1 MHLDIK
7 IRKKSL
13 ILDTSAPFGLPFNN
27 LSLYKIQAIH
37 RLKEKCL
44 MFRLQLFDCVKATLA
59 DHEIDVGSSQINRS
73 NDDLREKIN
82 EHKREEIKVGAK
94 LFLNSNSIA
103 QATAAIDHLLVTL
116 DTCLDNLILA
126 YHPKVLSTN
135 GQNGH
140 HNGNENGTES
150 DAAAPQSANKE
161 GVLEWGVGNHNALE
175 DLKQLWQVLES
186 YTKDS
191 RISQLGIADL
201 DTESLKA
208 LYATSVVKPTI
219 AQINLS
225 ACCVVPGS
233 LQDFCN
239 KKEIQLL
246 THSDPEGNIH
256 KITKVYHQVL
266 RLIILF
272 FFNRIATSQQHGRI
286 GTKLIP
292 AAVDNSLSSSCS
304 MPRCS
309 NCQGF

>member
-1 MHLDIK
+1 M
-7 IRKKSL
+7 
-13 ILDTSAPFGLPFNN
+13 
-27 LSLYKIQAIH
+27 
-37 RLKEKCL
+37 
-44 MFRLQLFDCVKATLA
+44 
-59 DHEIDVGSSQINRS
+59 
-73 NDDLREKIN
+73 
-82 EHKREEIKVGAK
+82 GAK
-94 LFLNSNSIA
+94 LFLNSNSVA
-103 QATAAIDHLLVTL
+103 HVTAAIDHLLATL

-126 YHPKVLSTN
+126 YHPKSLSTNGSDTN

-140 HNGNENGTES
+140 HNGNGNGI
-150 DAAAPQSANKE
+150 DADAPPSANKE
-161 GVLEWGVGNHNALE
+161 GVLEWGVGNRNALE

-208 LYATSVVKPTI
+208 LYASSVVKPTI

-233 LQDFCN
+233 LQEFCN

-256 KITKVYHQVL
+256 DNTKIHHS
-266 RLIILF
+266 
-272 FFNRIATSQQHGRI
+272 FNDVRSIYRTAARQQHGRI

-292 AAVDNSLSSSCS
+292 AAVDNPLSSSCS
-304 MPRCS
+304 VPWCS